1 MKSGET
7 EDGMLAASRILS
19 SEDCFLVQGKGS
31 AICRFEFNVAQKSCS
46 GELRR
51 IARFGGRMPYT
62 RAKAATSPHLTFD
75 APLRKVLDPQV
86 YKCLRSPIGT

>member
-19 SEDCFLVQGKGS
+19 SEDCHQLGKGS

-51 IARFGGRMPYT
+51 FGRFGGRIPYT

-75 APLRKVLDPQV
+75 AHLRKVLDPQV